1 MFVGYRGGHGTDAV
15 TVINNSRE
23 LNIFP
28 NSALISEVS
37 CRSNWGGAG
46 GGGGRG
52 EPERG
57 GTRPACGQVRG
68 RAAAHVVRSGP
79 SLFAVRRPAA
89 GAARARW
96 IAGRVCKGAAWPGTG
111 GAGGRRGRQ
120 GKAGPGQGVCRY
132 SRPGRSGHV
141 RERRASGARPQARRR
156 APL

>member
-96 IAGRVCKGAAWPGTG
+96 IAGRVCKGAAW
-111 GAGGRRGRQ
+111 R
-120 GKAGPGQGVCRY
+120 
-132 SRPGRSGHV
+132 
-141 RERRASGARPQARRR
+141 RRR
-156 APL
+156 AARTAREGRARAGRV